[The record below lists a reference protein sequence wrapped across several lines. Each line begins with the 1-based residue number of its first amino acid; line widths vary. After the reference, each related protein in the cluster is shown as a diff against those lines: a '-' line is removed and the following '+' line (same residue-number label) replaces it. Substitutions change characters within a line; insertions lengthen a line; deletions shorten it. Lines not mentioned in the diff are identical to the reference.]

1 MPVWFIFA
9 ASMVP
14 RQPIAIKVISAVIMM
29 AALLFLTS
37 ANYWTYGFKKEKQAM
52 ASVPN
57 PTEEEPDSRTPV
69 PNSSEEKA
77 SCGLQNLS
85 EYLHDHHC
93 GLVHPVGLSH
103 FGNKHDIINLPIH
116 HPELLTPP
124 PKATC

>member
-1 MPVWFIFA
+1 
-9 ASMVP
+9 MVP
-14 RQPIAIKVISAVIMM
+14 GQQIATKVISAVIMM

-52 ASVPN
+52 AAVPN

-85 EYLHDHHC
+85 EYLHDQHY
-93 GLVHPVGLSH
+93 GLQHPVGLPH
-103 FGNKHDIINLPIH
+103 FGNRHDIITFPIH

-124 PKATC
+124 PKANS